1 MSQGPAPRHLVH
13 RLQIALAALLFST
26 GGAVVKS
33 TSLTSWQVASFR
45 SGIAALVL
53 FLALPQWRRFWAPRS
68 MLVGL
73 AYAATM
79 ILYVTGNKLTTTANT
94 IFLQAT
100 APMYLLL
107 LGPLLLHEKIRPR
120 DLIYTAAMVVGMVL
134 LFVGVE
140 PPVETAPDPAR
151 GNIVGAFCGLSWAL
165 TILGLRWLGRTTDGS
180 GDRDSAGGAV
190 VAGNLL
196 AFLICLPM
204 ALPVEQA
211 AAIDW
216 FAVSYLGVLQI
227 GVAYIAMTRGMRHVP
242 ALEAALLLLLE
253 PVMAAV
259 WTWLVHGEQPGPWSL
274 AGCLVILTASVA
286 SVLSRRE

>member
-1 MSQGPAPRHLVH
+1 MPRHLLS

-33 TSLTSWQVASFR
+33 TSLTGWQVASFR
-45 SGIAALVL
+45 SGIAAVVL
-53 FLALPQWRRFWAPRS
+53 FAALPQWRRFWAPRS

-79 ILYVTGNKLTTTANT
+79 ILYVTGNKLTTAANT

-107 LGPLLLHEKIRPR
+107 LGPLLLGEKIRPR
-120 DLIYTAAMVVGMVL
+120 DLSYTAAMAIGMVL

-140 PPVETAPDPAR
+140 PPIETAPDPVR

-165 TILGLRWLGRTTDGS
+165 TILGLRWLGRTADAAGA
-180 GDRDSAGGAV
+180 RDEAGGAV

-204 ALPVEQA
+204 IFPVGQA

-216 FAVSYLGVLQI
+216 FAVAYLGVLQI

-259 WTWLVHGEQPGPWSL
+259 WAWLVHGEQPGPWSL
-274 AGCLVILTASVA
+274 AGCLVILIASGA
-286 SVLSRRE
+286 SVLGRPE

>member
-1 MSQGPAPRHLVH
+1 MPRHHVH
-13 RLQIALAALLFST
+13 RLQLALAALLFST
-26 GGAVVKS
+26 GGAVVKA
-33 TSLTSWQVASFR
+33 TSLNSWQVASFR
-45 SGIAALVL
+45 SGVAALVL
-53 FLALPQWRRFWAPRS
+53 FVALPQWRRFWSPRS

-79 ILYVTGNKLTTTANT
+79 ILYVTGNKLTTAANT

-107 LGPLLLHEKIRPR
+107 LGPLLLREKIRPR
-120 DLIYTAAMVVGMVL
+120 DRVYTAAMAIGMVL
-134 LFVGVE
+134 MFVGVE
-140 PPVETAPDPAR
+140 PPVDTAPDPVR
-151 GNIVGAFCGLSWAL
+151 GNIVGAFCGVSWAL
-165 TILGLRWLGRTTDGS
+165 TILGLRWLGRTSVVSDN
-180 GDRDSAGGAV
+180 RDTAGGAV

-196 AFLICLPM
+196 AFVICLPL

-211 AAIDW
+211 VATDW
-216 FAVSYLGVLQI
+216 FAIGYLGVLQI

-259 WTWLVHGEQPGPWSL
+259 WAWLVHGEQPGPWSL
-274 AGCLVILTASVA
+274 AGCLVILAASGA
-286 SVLSRRE
+286 SILNRPE

>member
-1 MSQGPAPRHLVH
+1 MPRHLLPRV
-13 RLQIALAALLFST
+13 QIALAALLFST

-79 ILYVTGNKLTTTANT
+79 ILYVTGNKLTTAANT

-107 LGPLLLHEKIRPR
+107 LGPLLLGEKIRPR
-120 DLIYTAAMVVGMVL
+120 DLSYTAAMAIGMVL

-140 PPVETAPDPAR
+140 PPIQTAPDPVR
-151 GNIVGAFCGLSWAL
+151 GNVVGAFCGLSWAL
-165 TILGLRWLGRTTDGS
+165 TILGLRWLGRAADGS
-180 GDRDSAGGAV
+180 DASDEAGGAV

-204 ALPVEQA
+204 VFPIERA
-211 AAIDW
+211 AAVDW

-253 PVMAAV
+253 PVMAAI
-259 WTWLVHGEQPGPWSL
+259 WAWLVHGEQPGAWSL
-274 AGCLVILTASVA
+274 TGCLVILVASAA
-286 SVLSRRE
+286 SVLDRRE

>member
-1 MSQGPAPRHLVH
+1 MPRHLTH

-26 GGAVVKS
+26 GGAVVKA
-33 TSLTSWQVASFR
+33 TSLNSWQIASFR
-45 SGIAALVL
+45 SGVAAFVL
-53 FLALPQWRRFWAPRS
+53 FVALPQWRRFWSPRS

-79 ILYVTGNKLTTTANT
+79 ILYVTGNKLTTAANT

-100 APMYLLL
+100 APIYLLL
-107 LGPLLLHEKIRPR
+107 LSPLLLREKIRPR
-120 DLIYTAAMVVGMVL
+120 DMTYTAAMVIGMVL
-134 LFVGVE
+134 MFVGVD
-140 PPVETAPDPAR
+140 PPVDTAPDPFR
-151 GNIVGAFCGLSWAL
+151 GNVVGAFCGVSWAL
-165 TILGLRWLGRTTDGS
+165 TILGLRWLGRTSETSD
-180 GDRDSAGGAV
+180 DRDAAGGAV

-211 AAIDW
+211 VATDW
-216 FAVSYLGVLQI
+216 FAVGYLGVLQI

-253 PVMAAV
+253 PVMATV
-259 WTWLVHGEQPGPWSL
+259 WAWLVHGEHPGPWSL
-274 AGCLVILTASVA
+274 AGCLLILFASAA
-286 SVLSRRE
+286 SILNRPE